1 HLPKQIRRSMSEH
14 QLSRKGD
21 DPSDLYEIYLKGHLN
36 TKWTDWFDGLTI
48 SLEDNGYT
56 RLTGHIVDQS
66 ALHGLLA
73 KIRDLGLPLISLMR
87 VSSYQ
92 KTEEQKIEETET
104 TDHEHLPHDT

>member
-1 HLPKQIRRSMSEH
+1 MSEH

-87 VSSYQ
+87 VSSHQKTEEQ